1 MSNKKYKERRMP
13 SLHKGDS
20 VSYDARW
27 HDEQWSTK
35 PLWNQ
40 PKKSWKRYRKTQYR
54 PVEM

>member
-20 VSYDARW
+20 ASYEARRN
-27 HDEQWSTK
+27 DEWWSTK